1 MGLGFA
7 HSVDGK
13 VHKEVCSCLF
23 YMIFTL
29 TLEGILTG
37 ACELQTEQ

>member
-23 YMIFTL
+23 CMIFML